1 MPGALRGAAELIS
14 SVRSQSGTRGT
25 PLSCWYQAREQERHQ
40 HASRKVLLTY
50 LPTYLPTYLLAYLL
64 TLPTYLLT
72 ALLLTLAVRCLLPLP
87 SLGCEAA
94 AQRAGEHVQQQ
105 QPAEEEA

>member
-1 MPGALRGAAELIS
+1 MHCEVRRSSSARSPRRAAPEA
-14 SVRSQSGTRGT
+14 
-25 PLSCWYQAREQERHQ
+25 PLSPAGIKHVSKSAISTRVERYC
-40 HASRKVLLTY
+40 SLTCLLTY
-50 LPTYLPTYLLAYLL
+50 FAYAL